1 MEVATKRF
9 SIGRLKYRGS
19 FSVISPIEVCH
30 FNFFG
35 GCGYFWGSW
44 VSFVT
49 TDEFSVRVTKISS
62 RVWIMVILSKG
73 CKTNHFEW
81 HSPLKLR
88 FTNIRALRSN
98 FIECE
103 SFLESNSP
111 NIMALC
117 ETNLDVSIDSVNF
130 SVTAYLPLITHLHGL
145 AVYVKEG
152 IPFARDLP
160 LENSANSYLFFLLL
174 LFHLL
179 LFPL

>member
-1 MEVATKRF
+1 
-9 SIGRLKYRGS
+9 
-19 FSVISPIEVCH
+19 
-30 FNFFG
+30 
-35 GCGYFWGSW
+35 
-44 VSFVT
+44 
-49 TDEFSVRVTKISS
+49 
-62 RVWIMVILSKG
+62 
-73 CKTNHFEW
+73 
-81 HSPLKLR
+81 
-88 FTNIRALRSN
+88 
-98 FIECE
+98 
-103 SFLESNSP
+103 
-111 NIMALC
+111 MALC